1 MALNLLDENNTY
13 FQKNEEKE
21 DYANLEITD
30 KEEF

>member
-21 DYANLEITD
+21 DYANLEII
-30 KEEF
+30 FL